1 VVPEARAAAEEAA
14 RRLEEAGRASDLAEA
29 RLMVAQAAL
38 LDGDG
43 RAAEEAATRARRA
56 FVAQGRPGWAT
67 LAGYVALQARWQDG
81 RLGAAQLGRVRALA
95 IALEDAGW
103 ANPALDARLVAARVA
118 LDLGRLAEGRRELR
132 VAARARARGPVDL
145 RARAWHAEALLR
157 LASGNRAG
165 A

>member
-1 VVPEARAAAEEAA
+1 
-14 RRLEEAGRASDLAEA
+14 
-29 RLMVAQAAL
+29 
-38 LDGDG
+38 
-43 RAAEEAATRARRA
+43 
-56 FVAQGRPGWAT
+56 PGWAT

-132 VAARARARGPVDL
+132 VAARARARGPGAL
-145 RARAWHAEALLR
+145 RGRRVRPPDSPAVGEMLGELRRVTGRLESAALEGDDTRALLQQQAALER
-157 LASGNRAG
+157 SIRDQVRHTREAAPPGGGDPPCIAEIRVALG
-165 A
+165 